1 MHQFGWAAERD
12 SQLLCGMYLGSVHQV
27 VHYEKML
34 EALFSYLFMRMYT
47 SYVTPS
53 FCQLVGW
60 TSMDHPRPMKGIIN
74 VFYEV
79 RATGNFRIIHS
90 KIQSPLLFLQGGVNK
105 FDLGIWLR

>member
-1 MHQFGWAAERD
+1 MHQFAWAAERD
-12 SQLLCGMYLGSVHQV
+12 SQLLCGRYLGSVHQV

-53 FCQLVGW
+53 FCQLVGSTW
-60 TSMDHPRPMKGIIN
+60 MYYPRPMTGIIT

-79 RATGNFRIIHS
+79 
-90 KIQSPLLFLQGGVNK
+90 
-105 FDLGIWLR
+105 